1 MAEVPVNNWADLA
14 TELNA
19 ARDSEIVLTASIDL
33 NDTLPEGITEYVG
46 NTSYAKSL
54 NGDGYKI
61 KNLYAS
67 SLAGAVFRGNTGTN
81 ASQLAKRLNI
91 SNVDFDGIYLS
102 GSSAAFAGV
111 NLDNCYI
118 SAELTDTYLA
128 STTKYTICGI
138 KITGS
143 GTTARLVQGTSAS
156 GDPPVFKFCNV
167 ELQGKFNYIAL
178 NLQNSYLSGEFEKT
192 DDSKILTFKNST
204 IGVVNAKIKSG
215 SDLLTTSS
223 TLLLVNN
230 DADMLNVPNRLTI
243 SPGIPVSTTE
253 LRLVSTLRNVY
264 SFPIL

>member
-1 MAEVPVNNWADLA
+1 MSTSVSTWTELA
-14 TELNA
+14 AELNA
-19 ARDSEIVLTASIDL
+19 ARDSEIVLGANIDL
-33 NDTLPEGITEYVG
+33 NDTLPEGITAYVG

-67 SLAGAVFRGNTGTN
+67 SLAGAVFRGNTATN
-81 ASQLAKRLNI
+81 ASGLAKRLNI

-111 NLDNCYI
+111 NLDHCYI
-118 SAELTDTYLA
+118 SAELTDTYLG
-128 STTKYTICGI
+128 STTKYTICGV

-143 GTTARLVQGTSAS
+143 GTNARITQSVSSDVT
-156 GDPPVFKFCNV
+156 PPTFKFCNI
-167 ELQGKFNYIAL
+167 ELQGKYSSVAL
-178 NLQNSYLSGEFEKT
+178 NLQNSYLSGDFEKV
-192 DDSKILTFKNST
+192 DDNKPLTFKGST

-215 SDLLTTSS
+215 SNLITNSS

-230 DADMLNVPNRLTI
+230 DEDMLDVPNRLTI

-253 LRLVSTLRNVY
+253 LHSVSELRRY
-264 SFPIL
+264 GFPIL